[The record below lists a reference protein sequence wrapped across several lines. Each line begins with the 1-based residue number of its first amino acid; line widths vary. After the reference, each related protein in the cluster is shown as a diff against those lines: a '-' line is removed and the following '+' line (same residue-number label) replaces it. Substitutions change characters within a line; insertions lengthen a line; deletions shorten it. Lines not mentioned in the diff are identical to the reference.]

1 MTSPAGPGRAAGTHS
16 PRAGTD
22 RRAWLGHQG
31 EGRLGY
37 RSGRGARSV
46 VVRFALAGEDIR
58 IRLTEYHEAVGYAP
72 GQQVCL
78 QVEAPVGP
86 RHQLETVLIRGQAR
100 LADGELCSVEDDAT
114 LDEHWPD
121 GLATH
126 DLVLPL
132 THVAVLRHD
141 QLLHETGT
149 G

>member
-1 MTSPAGPGRAAGTHS
+1 
-16 PRAGTD
+16 
-22 RRAWLGHQG
+22 
-31 EGRLGY
+31 
-37 RSGRGARSV
+37 

-58 IRLTEYHEAVGYAP
+58 IRLPEYHEALGYAP

-86 RHQLETVLIRGQAR
+86 CHQLETVLIQGRAR

-121 GLATH
+121 GFATH

-132 THVAVLRHD
+132 TDVAVVHPD
-141 QLLHETGT
+141 QLLHEIGT